1 MKESN
6 IYIYIYIYIRN
17 ESKTNYLCVFLY
29 FTGDDV

>member
-1 MKESN
+1 MKELN
-6 IYIYIYIYIRN
+6 IYIYIRN